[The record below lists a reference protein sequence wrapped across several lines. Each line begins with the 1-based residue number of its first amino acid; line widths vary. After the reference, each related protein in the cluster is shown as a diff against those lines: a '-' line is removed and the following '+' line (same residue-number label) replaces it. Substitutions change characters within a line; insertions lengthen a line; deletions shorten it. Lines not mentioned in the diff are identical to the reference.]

1 MNGFLFT
8 KVEDLLVVPLG
19 PCFSCQVVWL
29 LELAP
34 FEAFHMEISLMEVVP
49 LVPLMV
55 VPLVAFHMEISW
67 RVVVPL
73 VPLAPLAP
81 LVSPSFLDP
90 SLVEL
95 WRRMGQDFVLI
106 EYWQQR

>member
-1 MNGFLFT
+1 MNGFMFT
-8 KVEDLLVVPLG
+8 IVEDLLVVPLG

-29 LELAP
+29 MELVP
-34 FEAFHMEISLMEVVP
+34 LEAFHKEISLMEVVP
-49 LVPLMV
+49 LKV

-73 VPLAPLAP
+73 VPLAPL
-81 LVSPSFLDP
+81 VSPSFLDP

-95 WRRMGQDFVLI
+95 WRRKGQDFVLI